1 MGQPDTTRTPDAVP
15 GRRLRKRRRWW
26 LAALAVAALPVAALL
41 VLALVEIRIPVEFA
55 HQRVELAAREASG
68 LETRIEGRLFL
79 VTGMRPGIEISD
91 LVIEAGT
98 QAAKLELLRL
108 GVGRAEIELRALLD
122 REVRVRRV
130 LASDLTL
137 RLDAAALQAIAA
149 AESQAGMREPERA
162 PGGWRFA
169 SLRNLQV
176 ERARWTLGLPALV
189 RSVEIGVDA
198 LTLHAAEAE
207 PLTVEAR
214 GTFAGEAMKVAFHT
228 ASFDQLRSGAQAI
241 PIDLRIALEDASFSV
256 KGTLDLE
263 AQRGEY
269 AIAATAHG
277 SFLERVVP
285 GHQAVA
291 GEVNEVSIE
300 GRVRNEPG
308 TTSIE
313 LATLAAGRTRGRAE
327 IQLSDSGNRKAV
339 RGRLDFEALDLT
351 PWLQVLR
358 EQHAKAPAQGDALD
372 AIRRVQQAAD
382 VDFDIKVATLM
393 WPERTAND
401 LQLALR
407 AGKDAAALDGS
418 ARLHEG
424 KLRAQARL
432 DTAQQEARLLLEAQA
447 GPVPLERLH
456 AAIEREGVSGVVHAA
471 KLSARSRGASL
482 AALADSLEGELV
494 LSKVEAK
501 WRPGKEREA
510 LRVAID
516 SARLAATR
524 DALHASL
531 AAVFA
536 DASIALKLAGKRT
549 ATIAEQRV
557 VRSDFDLGIRRTRR
571 PGMQFAAR
579 GSLALD
585 RRAWSVE
592 LQDARLG
599 ASRGSATLKG
609 AWGGAAPIALRA
621 ALERLDLKA
630 LDFFAIDGAAQSEK
644 PAPAGDRWEDI
655 RVLPAETR
663 LPDMDFE
670 LAVKRL
676 DAAPARFQDLR
687 ASGRSRDGQLA
698 EANFEVHANAGALS
712 GKLNA
717 DLRGKVPQLQASVKA
732 KDFDAAG
739 ILARVGVKAS
749 RANTGTLDASID
761 LRGAILGDAIA
772 GSTLKVSAQGLDVAL
787 PGLLDARHTLRLNG
801 RAELSSVQ
809 GRLQATASGTLDAYA
824 FDASSSGAELAAL
837 LAGSGR
843 LPLEVALKA
852 ANSQLELRGT
862 VAKGPE
868 AHLDLQLKAQRAD
881 QLLALAGLRTDVRG
895 ALTAQAHLKLT
906 PPARYEFADVD
917 VRLGESAFGGRVL
930 ADWSAKRPRIEA
942 TLAGPI
948 LYLRDLGIGSG
959 QPEPAAGRAKPAA
972 RGAAGGAD
980 ADWLRALRTY
990 DAVAELKID
999 QFHGEGDLLGNLH
1012 AALRLA
1018 DGRLSVAPFE
1028 IRKAGSALR
1037 GAGEMNAAPS
1047 APDYALHLELAG
1059 YDLTPLLRALQPG
1072 APGTATLDAR
1082 LALRGRGLDKAA
1094 IANLQGEFDVAGYGH
1109 DLGSGAI
1116 GAMGLNIFR
1125 MALRTLDRDEGSRI
1139 NCAVGVFDIDQGL
1152 MKSRALFVDTTRLRI
1167 MGNLDLELA
1176 SGALAGALRPHPKNP
1191 SLFSINTPVNIG
1203 GTITAPHVAIAT
1215 GALPGLLI
1223 RYSNPYTIF
1232 LGALM
1237 DTSSAQPDGSADC
1250 RAAYGKAGEART
1262 EQGERRPGLL
1272 KLLP

>member
-1 MGQPDTTRTPDAVP
+1 MGQPHATHAPDAAP
-15 GRRLRKRRRWW
+15 ETRLRKRRRWW
-26 LAALAVAALPVAALL
+26 LAALVFAALPVAALL
-41 VLALVEIRIPVEFA
+41 VLALVEFRIPVEFA
-55 HQRVELAAREASG
+55 RERVELAAREASG
-68 LETRIEGRLFL
+68 LEARIEGRLFL
-79 VTGMRPGIEISD
+79 VTGMRPGIEISG

-137 RLDAAALQAIAA
+137 RLDAAALEAIAA
-149 AESQAGMREPERA
+149 AESRAGMPETGPA

-176 ERARWTLGLPALV
+176 ERARWTLGLPALA

-198 LTLHAAEAE
+198 LTLHAPGAE

-241 PIDLRIALEDASFSV
+241 PLDLRIALEDASFNV
-256 KGTLDLE
+256 KGTLELA

-269 AIAATAHG
+269 AIAATARG

-285 GHQAVA
+285 GFRAVA
-291 GEVNEVSIE
+291 GEVNEVSAE
-300 GRVRNEPG
+300 GRVRNAPG
-308 TTSIE
+308 ASSIE
-313 LATLAAGRTRGRAE
+313 LATFAAGRTRGRAE
-327 IQLSDSGNRKAV
+327 IQLSDSGNRKAL

-358 EQHAKAPAQGDALD
+358 EQQAKAPAQGDALD
-372 AIRRVQQAAD
+372 AIRKVQQAAD
-382 VDFDIKVATLM
+382 VDFDIKIATLM

-401 LQLALR
+401 VQLALR

-456 AAIEREGVSGVVHAA
+456 AAIEREGVSGVVRAA

-482 AALADSLEGELV
+482 AALADSIEGELV

-557 VRSDFDLGIRRTRR
+557 VRSDFDLGIRRTRH

-585 RRAWSVE
+585 RRTWSVE
-592 LQDARLG
+592 LQDASLG

-609 AWGGAAPIALRA
+609 AWAGAAPIALRA

-630 LDFFAIDGAAQSEK
+630 LDFFAIDGAAQSAK
-644 PAPAGDRWEDI
+644 PAPAGNRWEDI
-655 RVLPAETR
+655 RLLPAETR

-687 ASGRSRDGQLA
+687 ASGRSRDGALA
-698 EANFEVHANAGALS
+698 EAKFEARTNAGALS
-712 GKLNA
+712 GELNA
-717 DLRGKVPQLQASVKA
+717 DLRGKVPQLRASVKA

-749 RANTGTLDASID
+749 RANTGTLEASVD
-761 LRGAILGDAIA
+761 LRGARLGDAIPA
-772 GSTLKVSAQGLDVAL
+772 STLQVAAQGLDVAL
-787 PGLLDARHTLRLNG
+787 PGLLDARHTLRLSG
-801 RAELSSVQ
+801 RAEASSKQ
-809 GRLQATASGTLDAYA
+809 GLLQATASGTLDGHA
-824 FDASSSGAELAAL
+824 FNASSSGAELAAL
-837 LAGSGR
+837 LAGRGR
-843 LPLEVALKA
+843 LPVEIAFKDA
-852 ANSQLELRGT
+852 DNQLELRGT
-862 VAKGPE
+862 IAKGPQAE
-868 AHLDLQLKAQRAD
+868 LHLRVQAKRVEE
-881 QLLALAGLRTDVRG
+881 LLALGGLRTGARG
-895 ALTAQAHLKLT
+895 ALAAQAQLKLT
-906 PPARYEFADVD
+906 PPARYELENLD
-917 VRLGESAFGGRVL
+917 VRLGESALGGRIV
-930 ADWSAKRPRIEA
+930 ADWSAKRPSIEA
-942 TLAGPI
+942 TLSGSR
-948 LYLRDLGIGSG
+948 LRLRDLGIGAEAQAKPG
-959 QPEPAAGRAKPAA
+959 AAPAKPGAQKAAG
-972 RGAAGGAD
+972 AGWVD
-980 ADWLRALRTY
+980 ALRRY
-990 DAVAELKID
+990 DAVVALKVEQLHAE
-999 QFHGEGDLLGNLH
+999 GELLGSLN

-1018 DGRLSVAPFE
+1018 GGQLRVAPLE
-1028 IRKAGSALR
+1028 IRQGSSVLR
-1037 GAGEMNAAPS
+1037 GAGELNAVPATPE
-1047 APDYALHLELAG
+1047 YALQAELVR
-1059 YDLTPLLRALQPG
+1059 YDLTPLLRAFHPG
-1072 APGTATLDAR
+1072 APGSATLDAR
-1082 LALRGRGLDKAA
+1082 TALRGRGLDKAA
-1094 IANLQGEFDVAGYGH
+1094 IANLQGEFDVAGYGR

-1139 NCAVGVFDIDQGL
+1139 NCAVGVFDIDQGQ

-1203 GTITAPHVAIAT
+1203 GSVAAPQVAIAT

-1232 LGALM
+1232 LGSLVDTKSAL
-1237 DTSSAQPDGSADC
+1237 PDGSEDC
-1250 RAAYGKAGEART
+1250 RAAFAKADAARPERA
-1262 EQGERRPGLL
+1262 EQRRGLFRF
-1272 KLLP
+1272 LP